1 MRKKHFQMPPLKF
14 FIKGLHSFLWM
25 WSQAMRPPQSCV
37 KLDLQK
43 EGGERCVQEAQVF
56 SWDCSLEAEKRG
68 RGKLHCF
75 SLIPALRSGYKLG
88 ISSSACVER
97 TLHGIYSDSSPSFP
111 PSGHIACAEQLW
123 WWELT
128 PQVLWRQYRLGLMHP
143 VLGTLPPVWSS
154 QSSEL
159 LSTRSLLFLW
169 KLFKHRKPELMVPSV
184 CIFWAEYFLFPPHIT
199 LVLCI

>member
-1 MRKKHFQMPPLKF
+1 MRKKHVQMPPLKF

-43 EGGERCVQEAQVF
+43 EGGERCVQEAGVF

-68 RGKLHCF
+68 RGRLHCCF
-75 SLIPALRSGYKLG
+75 LIPALRSGCKLG

-97 TLHGIYSDSSPSFP
+97 TLHGVYSDSSPSFP
-111 PSGHIACAEQLW
+111 PSGHIACDEHLW

-128 PQVLWRQYRLGLMHP
+128 PSGGNTVWGWCTLFWVHCHLSEVLSPLSCSALVASSSSGSSSNTESENLWFP
-143 VLGTLPPVWSS
+143 VCVY
-154 QSSEL
+154 SEL
-159 LSTRSLLFLW
+159 NISYSLL
-169 KLFKHRKPELMVPSV
+169 
-184 CIFWAEYFLFPPHIT
+184 T
-199 LVLCI
+199 